1 MWGGGFARCGKLS
14 IISVLLGTTMMIG
27 VAILLVSSLVS
38 LYSKIV
44 IAPFVVG
51 AVMSFIPGL
60 VLFKFRQRGLDLD
73 G

>member
-1 MWGGGFARCGKLS
+1 
-14 IISVLLGTTMMIG
+14 VLLGTTMMIG